1 MKLIKPFLLFALT
14 ALPTIS
20 VAQVATTAG
29 SNLTAWNGNSAAT
42 NNNNWNQLTNSRAQA
57 NATAPKA
64 DFGNCNSLIMRC
76 AQPKC
81 TGCTTIDVARPIVAG
96 CVNSN
101 NTCKQHGND
110 LIDYIAAQLV
120 ATANQKA
127 QQAEL
132 AAQTAAAQ
140 AAAAQAASQNNAQ
153 IQQMQQQMANM
164 QQMMQQQ
171 SAQQMAQMQSA
182 LNEQKAM
189 VAAAQAE
196 AAAAKKESAAVT
208 SSVELTQSEQARAA
222 SGNENAELMA
232 RERIQGQILSEIES
246 AEDAMKNLKS
256 TMQSIF
262 TYAGCDSRGNN
273 CRGPK
278 RVSVF
283 KDKAM
288 QFFEPFDNV
297 ADAMYD
303 ALEKALAVGVDV
315 SDVIMMLSGAC
326 NQWAKYMCAPTNDE
340 GVHKPETYE
349 DGKSCIGGR
358 SKKFGYVKGGQ
369 ECTHGMIVPPQDDTR
384 CTFTSYIDGTEELH
398 REWLDVQQDDQ
409 KLIRVGCPTLALE
422 GISILGRSRS
432 KKQSALDLDALEML
446 INQDAP
452 TYAINHKYSKNTN
465 SDADMLKYCALS
477 PEGYDRLVAASQT
490 KKLPKKV
497 CIESKELLD
506 EFYNDGVIQTING
519 AEPDNQFIPVYTK
532 ERCEQKNIELASKAG
547 HDCRVGWVKI
557 KNNNTECDCDSQ
569 SETDNCSNVCEC
581 RISEGNCVYYNND
594 FYLNEDAVC
603 QMHQLYCKST
613 GGANNTSVN
622 SGCFGKDSATCALD
636 SNCKWDKGLC
646 ILKGANVSKVTT
658 ELQNGGEKTETL
670 IKVNSLIKNTGN
682 AARGINSG
690 NVSLGALG
698 SGVSLLGQ

>member
-57 NATAPKA
+57 NAAAPKA

-196 AAAAKKESAAVT
+196 AAAAKKESVAVT

-222 SGNENAELMA
+222 SGNESAELMA

-283 KDKAM
+283 KDKARE
-288 QFFEPFDNV
+288 FFDPFDNV

-326 NQWAKYMCAPTNDE
+326 NQWAKYMCVPTNSK
-340 GVHKPETYE
+340 GTHVPEKYNKDT
-349 DGKSCIGGR
+349 CVGGR
-358 SKKFGYVKGGQ
+358 SKKYGFVKGGV
-369 ECTHGMIVPPQDDTR
+369 ECTDGMIVPAQDDTR
-384 CTFTSYIDGTEELH
+384 CTLTELIDADNNKGIE
-398 REWLDVQQDDQ
+398 RQWLDAQEDSD
-409 KLIRVGCPTLALE
+409 KLVRLGCATSSLE
-422 GISILGRSRS
+422 SLSIFGRRRS
-432 KKQSALDLDALEML
+432 KKQSALDLDTLEIL
-446 INQDAP
+446 INQDASDAAGNP
-452 TYAINHKYSKNTN
+452 FFSTSGDDKIERTKYCGLSDQGYKNLVSAVKTRRLPKTICVNDDTLTRNAERFGNTTGAWGLTYVPDYTLLPANSEEACKKLEADRNTATSSGSAVNEVASKCKVEWNDDDKECRVTGGCVYVNRLYYPNLEAADINTDVWPN
-465 SDADMLKYCALS
+465 SDKEPACRES
-477 PEGYDRLVAASQT
+477 GGSWVWHEGY
-490 KKLPKKV
+490 
-497 CIESKELLD
+497 
-506 EFYNDGVIQTING
+506 
-519 AEPDNQFIPVYTK
+519 
-532 ERCEQKNIELASKAG
+532 
-547 HDCRVGWVKI
+547 
-557 KNNNTECDCDSQ
+557 CDCPSGYGSMDL
-569 SETDNCSNVCEC
+569 D
-581 RISEGNCVYYNND
+581 GKCV
-594 FYLNEDAVC
+594 
-603 QMHQLYCKST
+603 K
-613 GGANNTSVN
+613 
-622 SGCFGKDSATCALD
+622 K
-636 SNCKWDKGLC
+636 K
-646 ILKGANVSKVTT
+646 
-658 ELQNGGEKTETL
+658 
-670 IKVNSLIKNTGN
+670 
-682 AARGINSG
+682 
-690 NVSLGALG
+690 
-698 SGVSLLGQ
+698 

>member
-101 NTCKQHGND
+101 NTCKQHGSD

-222 SGNENAELMA
+222 SGNESAELMA

-262 TYAGCDSRGNN
+262 AYAGCDSRGNN

-283 KDKAM
+283 KDKARG
-288 QFFEPFDNV
+288 FFDPFDNV

-326 NQWAKYMCAPTNDE
+326 NQWAKYMCAPSYDGND
-340 GVHKPETYE
+340 GKHKPVEYT
-349 DGKSCIGGR
+349 DDSCVGGR
-358 SKKFGYVKGGQ
+358 SKKYGYIKGGQ
-369 ECTHGMIVPPQDDTR
+369 ECTKGMIVPPQDDTR

-398 REWLDVQQDDQ
+398 REWLDVQQDEQ

-432 KKQSALDLDALEML
+432 KKQSALDLDTLEML

-465 SDADMLKYCALS
+465 SDADVLKYCALS
-477 PEGYDRLVAASQT
+477 PGGYDRLVAASQT

-497 CIESKELLD
+497 CTASKKLLD
-506 EFYNDGVIQTING
+506 EFYSDGVIQ
-519 AEPDNQFIPVYTK
+519 FIDGFEQDYTVIYAAHNK
-532 ERCEQKNIELASKAG
+532 AVCDSKAEQLRNSSNNKCNAEWQKKNDSDG
-547 HDCRVGWVKI
+547 TKCNCKEDVE
-557 KNNNTECDCDSQ
+557 NNN
-569 SETDNCSNVCEC
+569 CSDECEC
-581 RISEGNCVYYNND
+581 RITGGCVYGSTFYYN
-594 FYLNEDAVC
+594 
-603 QMHQLYCKST
+603 KSKMCEIEKIGCDET
-613 GGANNTSVN
+613 TTTQNNTSVTPAAQPKN
-622 SGCFGKDSATCALD
+622 AEQS
-636 SNCKWDKGLC
+636 
-646 ILKGANVSKVTT
+646 T
-658 ELQNGGEKTETL
+658 ELLISPKNVMQNL
-670 IKVNSLIKNTGN
+670 NL
-682 AARGINSG
+682 G
-690 NVSLGALG
+690 NVSLEKINFGNSG
-698 SGVSLLGQ
+698 SGLLKQQKLKNK

>member
-283 KDKAM
+283 KDKAIK
-288 QFFEPFDNV
+288 PIPNV
-297 ADAMYD
+297 
-303 ALEKALAVGVDV
+303 
-315 SDVIMMLSGAC
+315 
-326 NQWAKYMCAPTNDE
+326 
-340 GVHKPETYE
+340 
-349 DGKSCIGGR
+349 
-358 SKKFGYVKGGQ
+358 
-369 ECTHGMIVPPQDDTR
+369 
-384 CTFTSYIDGTEELH
+384 
-398 REWLDVQQDDQ
+398 
-409 KLIRVGCPTLALE
+409 
-422 GISILGRSRS
+422 
-432 KKQSALDLDALEML
+432 
-446 INQDAP
+446 
-452 TYAINHKYSKNTN
+452 
-465 SDADMLKYCALS
+465 
-477 PEGYDRLVAASQT
+477 
-490 KKLPKKV
+490 
-497 CIESKELLD
+497 
-506 EFYNDGVIQTING
+506 
-519 AEPDNQFIPVYTK
+519 
-532 ERCEQKNIELASKAG
+532 
-547 HDCRVGWVKI
+547 
-557 KNNNTECDCDSQ
+557 
-569 SETDNCSNVCEC
+569 
-581 RISEGNCVYYNND
+581 
-594 FYLNEDAVC
+594 
-603 QMHQLYCKST
+603 
-613 GGANNTSVN
+613 
-622 SGCFGKDSATCALD
+622 
-636 SNCKWDKGLC
+636 
-646 ILKGANVSKVTT
+646 
-658 ELQNGGEKTETL
+658 
-670 IKVNSLIKNTGN
+670 
-682 AARGINSG
+682 
-690 NVSLGALG
+690 
-698 SGVSLLGQ
+698 

>member
-42 NNNNWNQLTNSRAQA
+42 NNNNWNQLTNLRAQA

-315 SDVIMMLSGAC
+315 SDVVMMLSGAC
-326 NQWAKYMCAPTNDE
+326 NQWGKYMCVPTDSK
-340 GVHKPETYE
+340 GQHVPATY
-349 DGKSCIGGR
+349 DKNTCVGGR
-358 SKKFGYVKGGQ
+358 SKKYGFVKGGV
-369 ECTHGMIVPPQDDTR
+369 ECTDGMIVPAQDDTR
-384 CTFTSYIDGTEELH
+384 CILTELIDADNNDGIE
-398 REWLDVQQDDQ
+398 RQWLDAQQDDD
-409 KLIRVGCPTLALE
+409 KLVRLGCATSSLE
-422 GISILGRSRS
+422 SLSIFGRRSS
-432 KKQSALDLDALEML
+432 KKQSTLDVDTLEML
-446 INQDAP
+446 INQDA
-452 TYAINHKYSKNTN
+452 
-465 SDADMLKYCALS
+465 SDAAGNPFFSTSGNDKIERIKYCGLS
-477 PEGYDRLVAASQT
+477 DSGYKNLVSAIKT
-490 KKLPKKV
+490 KKLPKTICVSDDKLTQEAGKFGTYISAFENV
-497 CIESKELLD
+497 LAYDYKQLTNVYSADACEKYNKDFAANKSQIIESCKSCEFKWDNNKCMIMDCGCVWNNGLYESYAAAGLTSVEEKQKQNKCEESGGLWDSVLKRCECASRNLASNKDGTCYRDCSKFSNHYECRKDFVESRTPDISLLD
-506 EFYNDGVIQTING
+506 SCRNSLFEESCNM
-519 AEPDNQFIPVYTK
+519 
-532 ERCEQKNIELASKAG
+532 KNRQG
-547 HDCRVGWVKI
+547 
-557 KNNNTECDCDSQ
+557 
-569 SETDNCSNVCEC
+569 
-581 RISEGNCVYYNND
+581 
-594 FYLNEDAVC
+594 
-603 QMHQLYCKST
+603 
-613 GGANNTSVN
+613 
-622 SGCFGKDSATCALD
+622 
-636 SNCKWDKGLC
+636 CKWEDGKC
-646 ILKGANVSKVTT
+646 VKK
-658 ELQNGGEKTETL
+658 K
-670 IKVNSLIKNTGN
+670 
-682 AARGINSG
+682 
-690 NVSLGALG
+690 
-698 SGVSLLGQ
+698 